1 MVTVEILRRAT
12 AHAGIKAVLN
22 RLAKDALINR
32 QIDLTTDTGNV
43 PGQPNLLRL
52 NFLPENRQNVHVNT
66 NPASH
71 EQFDFGSH
79 DQPDPVSRERFQH
92 DADRPLEDPEPAVAG
107 PDAIDVCG
115 AAQYRTATS
124 KLTIIGTQPS
134 G

>member
-1 MVTVEILRRAT
+1 MRTSRTPLAGVTFWTLIGLQRHNNSKEHTALMVTVEILRRAT

-79 DQPDPVSRERFQH
+79 DQPDPVS
-92 DADRPLEDPEPAVAG
+92 
-107 PDAIDVCG
+107 
-115 AAQYRTATS
+115 
-124 KLTIIGTQPS
+124 
-134 G
+134 